1 MFKSYNG
8 SHDKIDEFIESKS
21 LSEIKNK
28 IELAM
33 GENFDDYM
41 TSWIMEYNIIGRH
54 SAQHYFSMKDKKW
67 HRMKVSITSD
77 SSWSGAV
84 SPLREIARYF
94 IKVLGYKEKQDK
106 QLNEWIRKSKIE
118 GIDGI

>member
-1 MFKSYNG
+1 MFKSYSG
-8 SHDKIDEFIESKS
+8 WHEKIDDVKSKS

-54 SAQHYFSMKDKKW
+54 SAQHYFSIKDKKW
-67 HRMKVSITSD
+67 HILKVPITSN
-77 SSWSGAV
+77 SSWHGAV
-84 SPLREIARYF
+84 EPLRSIAHWLL
-94 IKVLGYKEKQDK
+94 KVLGYKDKQDK
-106 QLNEWIRKSKIE
+106 QINEWIRKRKIE